1 MDNLDTR
8 FLSVERHHIATK
20 GGFLSKLE
28 DVAYLGDAS
37 GKEAEVL
44 LKDLLFDAL
53 DSYSDAQILDGTT
66 VCCLVA
72 YDSQDTND
80 TLAWLEGRVVTD
92 GKIIDENDADIG
104 AQLDRLISE
113 FETPMGEGSVNGVE
127 ADLGVASF
135 PDYDC
140 FATVQCGVL
149 SSSPMLADSASAHT
163 WTEITAPESQAFLD
177 QVNQHFNTRF
187 AMEHFKDR

>member
-8 FLSVERHHIATK
+8 FLSVERHRIATK
-20 GGFLSKLE
+20 GGFLSALE

-37 GKEAEVL
+37 SAEAEVL

-53 DSYSDAQILDGTT
+53 DNYSDAQILNGTT

-72 YDSQDTND
+72 YDAPDNEEALT
-80 TLAWLEGRVVTD
+80 WIEGRVTTD
-92 GKIIDENDADIG
+92 GKILDDHDVDIG

-113 FETPMGEGSVNGVE
+113 FEIPMGEGSVSSVE

-149 SSSPMLADSASAHT
+149 SASPMLADSESAYT
-163 WTEITAPESQAFLD
+163 WSEVNAPESQAFLD
-177 QVNQHFNTRF
+177 QVNQHFHTRF
-187 AMEHFKDR
+187 TMEHFKD